1 MKRARKR
8 RLIAVSPRALP
19 SGQAGASMS
28 DRTTHWQT
36 VYATKAETEV
46 SWFQD
51 SPAISLEMI
60 RAAAPDRSAAI
71 IDIGGGASRL
81 ADVLLDDGYRNLAV
95 LDLSANALDAAKRRI
110 GPAASAVDWI
120 VADATTWRPA
130 RTYDVWHDRAAFH
143 FLTNPRDRAAYVERL
158 RTAVAPGGHVIIAT
172 FAPDGPEKC
181 SGLPVQRH
189 DSASL
194 SRELGTDFELVETRA
209 ETHHTPWHSTQAF
222 QFSRFRKMPSERS
235 R

>member
-1 MKRARKR
+1 
-8 RLIAVSPRALP
+8 
-19 SGQAGASMS
+19 MS
-28 DRTTHWQT
+28 DRSTHWDK
-36 VYATKAETEV
+36 VYATKGEAEV

-60 RAAAPDRSAAI
+60 RAASADHGAAI

-81 ADVLLDDGYRNLAV
+81 VDALLRDDYRNVAV
-95 LDLSANALDAAKRRI
+95 LDLSANALDAAKRRL
-110 GPAASAVDWI
+110 GAAASTVDWI
-120 VADATTWRPA
+120 VADATSWRPA
-130 RTYDVWHDRAAFH
+130 KAYDVWHDRAAFH
-143 FLTNPRDRAAYVERL
+143 FLTDSHDRAAYVERL
-158 RTAVAPGGHVIIAT
+158 RSAVAPRGHVIIAT

-194 SRELGTDFELVETRA
+194 AAELGPEFEPVETRS
-209 ETHHTPWHSTQAF
+209 ETHHTPWNATQAF
-222 QFSRFRKMPSERS
+222 QFSRFRR